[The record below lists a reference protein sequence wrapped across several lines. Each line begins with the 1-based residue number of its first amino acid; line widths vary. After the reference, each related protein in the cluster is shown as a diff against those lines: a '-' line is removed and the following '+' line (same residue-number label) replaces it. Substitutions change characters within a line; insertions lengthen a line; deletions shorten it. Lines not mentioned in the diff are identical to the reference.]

1 MNFSGWEKLSLVDFD
16 DYLTTTFFASRCNF
30 RCPFCHNGGLVLNP
44 ENNPEISWERMLDYL
59 KKRRNALDAVC
70 VSGGEPTLMPDLEQK
85 LRQIKQL
92 GYKIKLDTNGTN
104 PNLIKRLSK
113 EGLVDHFA
121 MDIKNSKAKYAATS
135 GLKSL
140 DLSPIEESI
149 SFLLKSGVSYEFT
162 TTLIEEFHSETDI
175 LAIGKWI
182 SGAERYYLQR
192 YVDSEN
198 CIAHGLHMVSK
209 EKAEEYKKN
218 LAKTIRNVDL
228 RGYD

>member
-1 MNFSGWEKLSLVDFD
+1 M
-16 DYLTTTFFASRCNF
+16 
-30 RCPFCHNGGLVLNP
+30 
-44 ENNPEISWERMLDYL
+44 
-59 KKRRNALDAVC
+59 DAVC
-70 VSGGEPTLMPDLEQK
+70 VSGGEPTLMPDLEEK

-149 SFLLKSGVSYEFT
+149 SFLLKSGVSYEFR
-162 TTLIEEFHSETDI
+162 TTLIEEFHSEKDI
-175 LAIGKWI
+175 LEIGKWI

-198 CIAHGLHMVSK
+198 CIAHGLHMASK
-209 EKAEEYKKN
+209 EKAEKYKKN